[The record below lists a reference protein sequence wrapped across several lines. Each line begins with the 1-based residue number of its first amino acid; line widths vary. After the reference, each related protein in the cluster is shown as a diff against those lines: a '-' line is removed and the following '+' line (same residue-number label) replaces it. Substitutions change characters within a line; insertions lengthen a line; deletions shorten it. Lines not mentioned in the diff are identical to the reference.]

1 MLFMDVVVLF
11 TYCGL
16 RKKC

>member
-16 RKKC
+16 RKEF